1 MLLHVPNVLNPD
13 ELKALR
19 QLLAQAEWTDGKVT
33 AGTQS
38 AQVKRNIQ
46 LPETSADAEAARLIV
61 LKALNRNA
69 LFFSAALPK
78 KIYPPLFNQYREGM
92 DFGAHIDNAVRT
104 HAISGVNVRTD
115 ISCTLFIANPEDYE
129 GGELVVEDTYGHQM
143 VKLPAGDMVLYPGTS
158 LHHVRPVTKGARL
171 ASFFWIQSMIREDN
185 QRALLFDMDAA
196 IVTLRQQVGDNHPA
210 VVRLTGNYHNLI
222 RMWADT

>member
-1 MLLHVPNVLNPD
+1 MA
-13 ELKALR
+13 KAN
-19 QLLAQAEWTDGKVT
+19 WVDGKVT

-38 AQVKRNIQ
+38 AQVKRNMQ
-46 LPETSADAEAARLIV
+46 LPEESEVAETSRKIV
-61 LKALNRNA
+61 LQALSRNA

-104 HAISGVNVRTD
+104 HALTGNHVRTD
-115 ISCTLFIANPEDYE
+115 ISSTLFISPPESYE
-129 GGELVVEDTYGHQM
+129 GGELVIEDTYGVQS

-158 LHHVRPVTKGARL
+158 LHHVRPVSKGARI
-171 ASFFWIQSMIREDN
+171 ACFFWTQSMIRDDG
-185 QRALLFDMDAA
+185 QRTLLFDMDAA
-196 IVTLRQQVGDNHPA
+196 ISTLRQEHGDSAA
-210 VVRLTGNYHNLI
+210 VIRLTGNYHNLI

>member
-1 MLLHVPNVLNPD
+1 MLLRIPNVLNPE
-13 ELKALR
+13 ELAKLQDLMAKAN
-19 QLLAQAEWTDGKVT
+19 WVDGKVT

-38 AQVKRNIQ
+38 AQVKRNMQ
-46 LPETSADAEAARLIV
+46 LPEESEFAETSRKIV
-61 LKALNRNA
+61 LHALSRNA

-104 HAISGVNVRTD
+104 HALTGNHVRTD
-115 ISCTLFIANPEDYE
+115 ISSTLFISPPESYE
-129 GGELVVEDTYGHQM
+129 GGELVIEDTYGVQS

-158 LHHVRPVTKGARL
+158 LHHVRPVSKGARI
-171 ASFFWIQSMIREDN
+171 ACFFWTQSMIRDDA
-185 QRALLFDMDAA
+185 QRTLLFDMDAA
-196 IVTLRQQVGDNHPA
+196 ISTLRQEHGDSAA
-210 VVRLTGNYHNLI
+210 VIRLTGNYHNLI

>member
-13 ELKALR
+13 ELSSLR
-19 QLLAQAEWTDGKVT
+19 QLIAQTEWTDGKVT

-38 AQVKRNIQ
+38 AQVKRNLQ
-46 LPETSADAEAARLIV
+46 LPEDTKDAEAARLIV

-92 DFGAHIDNAVRT
+92 DFGAHVDNAVRT

-115 ISCTLFIANPEDYE
+115 ISCTLFIADPDEYE
-129 GGELVVEDTYGHQM
+129 GGELVVEDTYGHQR

-158 LHHVRPVTKGARL
+158 LHHVRPVSKGARL

-185 QRALLFDMDAA
+185 QRTLLFDMDAA

>member
-1 MLLHVPNVLNPD
+1 MLLRVPQVLNPE
-13 ELKALR
+13 ELS
-19 QLLAQAEWTDGKVT
+19 QLQILMENAEWMDGKVT

-38 AQVKRNIQ
+38 AQVKRNMQ
-46 LPETSADAEAARLIV
+46 LPEASADAEAARQIV
-61 LKALNRNA
+61 LKALGRNA

-78 KIYPPLFNQYREGM
+78 KIYPPLFNQYRDGM

-104 HAISGVNVRTD
+104 HAASGMHVRTD
-115 ISCTLFIANPEDYE
+115 ISCTLFLTDPDAYE

-158 LHHVRPVTKGARL
+158 LHHVRPVTSGARI
-171 ASFFWIQSMIREDN
+171 ACFFWLQSMVRDDAH
-185 QRALLFDMDAA
+185 RTLLFDMDAA
-196 IVTLRQQVGDNHPA
+196 IATLRQQMGDTAA
-210 VVRLTGNYHNLI
+210 VIRLTGNYHNLI

>member
-1 MLLHVPNVLNPD
+1 MLLHIPQVLSPD
-13 ELKALR
+13 ELKQMQALM
-19 QLLAQAEWTDGKVT
+19 AQAQWTDGKVT

-46 LPETSADAEAARLIV
+46 LPETSADAEAARQIV
-61 LKALNRNA
+61 LKALSRNA

-104 HAISGVNVRTD
+104 HAGTGVHVRTD
-115 ISCTLFIANPEDYE
+115 ISCTLFIADPESYD
-129 GGELVVEDTYGHQM
+129 GGELVVEDAYGQQM

-158 LHHVRPVTKGARL
+158 LHHVRLVTRGARL
-171 ASFFWIQSMIREDN
+171 ASFFWLQSMIRDDA
-185 QRALLFDMDAA
+185 QRTLLFDMDAA
-196 IVTLRQQVGDNHPA
+196 IATLRQQIGDSAA
-210 VVRLTGNYHNLI
+210 VIRLTGNYHNLI

>member
-1 MLLHVPNVLNPD
+1 MLLHVPNVLSAE
-13 ELKALR
+13 ELNQLR
-19 QLLAQAEWTDGKVT
+19 KLMAQADWTDGKVT

-46 LPETSADAEAARLIV
+46 LPETTADAEAARLIV

-78 KIYPPLFNQYREGM
+78 KIYPPLFNQYRDGM

-104 HAISGVNVRTD
+104 HAISGVHVRTD
-115 ISCTLFIANPEDYE
+115 ISCTLFIADPDSYE

-171 ASFFWIQSMIREDN
+171 ASFFWVQSMIREDA
-185 QRALLFDMDAA
+185 QRTLLFDMDAA
-196 IVTLRQQVGDNHPA
+196 IVTLRQQVGDNAA
-210 VVRLTGNYHNLI
+210 VIRLTGNYHNLI

>member
-1 MLLHVPNVLNPD
+1 MLLHVPQVLNAD
-13 ELKALR
+13 EL
-19 QLLAQAEWTDGKVT
+19 AQMRELMDAADWADGKVT

-46 LPETSADAEAARLIV
+46 LPETSEYADKARQIV
-61 LKALNRNA
+61 LKALSRNA

-104 HAISGVNVRTD
+104 HALTGAHVRTD
-115 ISCTLFIANPEDYE
+115 ISCTLFIAEPESYE
-129 GGELVVEDTYGHQM
+129 GGELVIEDTYGQQI

-158 LHHVRPVTKGARL
+158 LHHVRPVIKGARL
-171 ASFFWIQSMIREDN
+171 ASFFWVQSMVRDDA
-185 QRALLFDMDAA
+185 QRTLLFDMDAA
-196 IVTLRQQVGDNHPA
+196 IATMREEMGDTAA
-210 VVRLTGNYHNLI
+210 VIRLTGNYHNLI

>member
-1 MLLHVPNVLNPD
+1 MLLHIPEVLNAD
-13 ELKALR
+13 ELSEMRELMAR
-19 QLLAQAEWTDGKVT
+19 AEWTDGKVT

-46 LPETSADAEAARLIV
+46 LPETSEDAEAARQIV
-61 LKALNRNA
+61 LRALSRNG

-92 DFGAHIDNAVRT
+92 DFGAHVDNAVRT
-104 HAISGVNVRTD
+104 HAISGMHVRTD
-115 ISCTLFIANPEDYE
+115 ISCTLFIADPEDYE

-158 LHHVRPVTKGARL
+158 LHHVRPVTRGARL
-171 ASFFWIQSMIREDN
+171 ASFFWVQSMIREDV
-185 QRALLFDMDAA
+185 QRTLLFDMDASIA
-196 IVTLRQQVGDNHPA
+196 SLRQQTGDSDA
-210 VVRLTGNYHNLI
+210 VIRMTGIYHNLI

>member
-1 MLLHVPNVLNPD
+1 MLLHIPNVLNNE
-13 ELKALR
+13 ELNAL
-19 QLLAQAEWTDGKVT
+19 QTLMQTAEWTDGKVT

-46 LPETSADAEAARLIV
+46 LPETGQEAEAGRQIV
-61 LKALNRNA
+61 LKALSRNA

-104 HAISGVNVRTD
+104 HAISGVHVRTD
-115 ISCTLFIANPEDYE
+115 ISCTLFIADPESYE
-129 GGELVVEDTYGHQM
+129 GGELVIEDTYGHQM
-143 VKLPAGDMVLYPGTS
+143 VKLAAGDMVLYPGTS

-171 ASFFWIQSMIREDN
+171 ASFFWLQSMIRDDA
-185 QRALLFDMDAA
+185 QRTLLFDMDAA
-196 IVTLRQQVGDNHPA
+196 IATLREQVGDSAA
-210 VVRLTGNYHNLI
+210 VIRLTGNYHNLI

>member
-1 MLLHVPNVLNPD
+1 MLLHVPQVLNPD
-13 ELKALR
+13 ELL
-19 QLLAQAEWTDGKVT
+19 QLQTLMAKAEWTDGKVT

-38 AQVKRNIQ
+38 AQVKRNMQ
-46 LPETSADAEAARLIV
+46 LPEASIETEEARQIV
-61 LKALNRNA
+61 LKALSRNA

-104 HAISGVNVRTD
+104 HAASGMHVRTD
-115 ISCTLFIANPEDYE
+115 VSCTLFLADPDSYE

-158 LHHVRPVTKGARL
+158 LHHVRPVTRGARL
-171 ASFFWIQSMIREDN
+171 ASFFWLQSMIRDDA
-185 QRALLFDMDAA
+185 QRTLLFDMDAA
-196 IVTLRQQVGDNHPA
+196 IATLRQQMGDTSA
-210 VVRLTGNYHNLI
+210 VIRLTGNYHNLI

>member
-1 MLLHVPNVLNPD
+1 MLLHVPNVLNAE
-13 ELKALR
+13 ELDQLR
-19 QLLAQAEWTDGKVT
+19 KLMAQADWTDGKVT

-46 LPETSADAEAARLIV
+46 LPETTADAEAARLIV

-78 KIYPPLFNQYREGM
+78 KIYPPLFNQYRDGM

-104 HAISGVNVRTD
+104 HAVSGVHVRTD
-115 ISCTLFIANPEDYE
+115 ISCTLFIADPDSYE

-171 ASFFWIQSMIREDN
+171 ASFFWVQSMIREDA
-185 QRALLFDMDAA
+185 QRTLLFDMDAA
-196 IVTLRQQVGDNHPA
+196 IVTLRQQVGDNAA
-210 VVRLTGNYHNLI
+210 VIRLTGNYHNLI

>member
-1 MLLHVPNVLNPD
+1 MLLHVPNVLNAE
-13 ELKALR
+13 ELHQLR
-19 QLLAQAEWTDGKVT
+19 KLMTQADWTDGKVT

-46 LPETSADAEAARLIV
+46 LPETTADAEAARLIV

-78 KIYPPLFNQYREGM
+78 KIYPPLFNQYKDGM

-104 HAISGVNVRTD
+104 HAISGVHVRTD
-115 ISCTLFIANPEDYE
+115 ISCTLFIADPDGYE
-129 GGELVVEDTYGHQM
+129 GGELVIEDTYGHQM

-171 ASFFWIQSMIREDN
+171 ASFFWVQSMIRDDA
-185 QRALLFDMDAA
+185 QRTLLFDMDAA
-196 IVTLRQQVGDNHPA
+196 IATLRQNIGDNAA
-210 VVRLTGNYHNLI
+210 VIRLTGNYHNLI

>member
-1 MLLHVPNVLNPD
+1 MLLHIPQVLNSA
-13 ELKALR
+13 ELLELR
-19 QLLAQAEWTDGKVT
+19 KLLASANWADGKVT

-38 AQVKRNIQ
+38 EQVKRNIQ
-46 LPETSADAEAARLIV
+46 LPETSAEAEQARQIV
-61 LKALNRNA
+61 LKALSRNA

-104 HAISGVNVRTD
+104 HAISGMHVRTD
-115 ISCTLFIANPEDYE
+115 ISCTLFIADPESYE
-129 GGELVVEDTYGHQM
+129 GGELVIEDTYGHQM

-158 LHHVRPVTKGARL
+158 LHHVRPVTQGARL
-171 ASFFWIQSMIREDN
+171 ASFFWIQSMIREDA
-185 QRALLFDMDAA
+185 QRTLLFDMDAA
-196 IVTLRQQVGDNHPA
+196 IATLREQVGDNAA
-210 VVRLTGNYHNLI
+210 VIRLTGNYHNLI

>member
-1 MLLHVPNVLNPD
+1 MLLHVPQVLNAD
-13 ELKALR
+13 EL
-19 QLLAQAEWTDGKVT
+19 AQMRELMDAADWADGKVT

-46 LPETSADAEAARLIV
+46 LPETSEYADKARQIL
-61 LKALNRNA
+61 LKALSRNA

-104 HAISGVNVRTD
+104 HALTGAHVRTD
-115 ISCTLFIANPEDYE
+115 ISCTLFIAEPESYE
-129 GGELVVEDTYGHQM
+129 GGELVIEDTYGHQI

-158 LHHVRPVTKGARL
+158 LHHVRPVIKGARL
-171 ASFFWIQSMIREDN
+171 ASFFWVQSMVRDDA
-185 QRALLFDMDAA
+185 QRTLLFDMDAA
-196 IVTLRQQVGDNHPA
+196 IATMREEMGDTAA
-210 VVRLTGNYHNLI
+210 VIRLTGNYHNLI

>member
-1 MLLHVPNVLNPD
+1 MLLRVPQVLNPE
-13 ELKALR
+13 ELS
-19 QLLAQAEWTDGKVT
+19 QLQILMANAEWTDGKVT

-38 AQVKRNIQ
+38 AQVKRNMQ
-46 LPETSADAEAARLIV
+46 LPEASADAEAARQIV
-61 LKALNRNA
+61 LKALGRNA

-78 KIYPPLFNQYREGM
+78 KIYPPLFNQYRDGM

-104 HAISGVNVRTD
+104 HAASGMHVRTD
-115 ISCTLFIANPEDYE
+115 ISCTLFLTDPDAYE

-158 LHHVRPVTKGARL
+158 LHHVRPVTSGARI
-171 ASFFWIQSMIREDN
+171 ACFFWLQSMVRDDAH
-185 QRALLFDMDAA
+185 RTLLFDMDAA
-196 IVTLRQQVGDNHPA
+196 IATLRHQMGDTAA
-210 VVRLTGNYHNLI
+210 VIRLTGNYHNLI

>member
-1 MLLHVPNVLNPD
+1 MLLRVPQVLNAD
-13 ELKALR
+13 ELKQMQSLMEA
-19 QLLAQAEWTDGKVT
+19 AKWVDGKVT

-46 LPETSADAEAARLIV
+46 LPESSPEAEAARQIV
-61 LKALNRNA
+61 LTALSRNA

-78 KIYPPLFNQYREGM
+78 KIYPPLFNQYRDGM

-104 HAISGVNVRTD
+104 HALTGLHVRTD
-115 ISCTLFIANPEDYE
+115 ISCTLFLADPDSYD
-129 GGELVVEDTYGHQM
+129 GGELVVEDTYGQQM

-158 LHHVRPVTKGARL
+158 LHHVRPVTSGARL
-171 ASFFWIQSMIREDN
+171 ASFFWLQSMIRDDA
-185 QRALLFDMDAA
+185 QRTLLFDMDAA
-196 IVTLRQQVGDNHPA
+196 IVTLRQQVGDNAA
-210 VVRLTGNYHNLI
+210 VIRLTGNYHNLI

>member
-1 MLLHVPNVLNPD
+1 MLLRVPQVLNAD
-13 ELKALR
+13 ELQQMQSLMAK
-19 QLLAQAEWTDGKVT
+19 AEWVDGKVT

-46 LPETSADAEAARLIV
+46 LPESSPEAEAARQIL
-61 LKALNRNA
+61 LTALSRNA

-78 KIYPPLFNQYREGM
+78 KIYPPLFNQYRDGM

-104 HAISGVNVRTD
+104 HALTGLHVRTD
-115 ISCTLFIANPEDYE
+115 ISCTLFLADPDSYD
-129 GGELVVEDTYGHQM
+129 GGELVVEDTYGQQM

-158 LHHVRPVTKGARL
+158 LHHVRPVTRGARL
-171 ASFFWIQSMIREDN
+171 ASFFWLQSMIRDDA
-185 QRALLFDMDAA
+185 QRTLLFDMDAA
-196 IVTLRQQVGDNHPA
+196 IVTLRQQVGDNAA
-210 VVRLTGNYHNLI
+210 VIRLTGNYHNLI